1 MLGSLITG
9 QIMFFLGQSWNR
21 DDMKLLRSY
30 VRELTVEQNM
40 PRLAKPS
47 ELPQERSST
56 TARKK
61 VINQFYK
68 MEDMPK
74 GVPSL
79 PKSNNINGGAK

>member
-30 VRELTVEQNM
+30 VRELKVEQNR
-40 PRLAKPS
+40 PRLAKPA
-47 ELPQERSST
+47 ERPQERSST

-68 MEDMPK
+68 MEDTPK

-79 PKSNNINGGAK
+79 PKSNNANGGTK

>member
-30 VRELTVEQNM
+30 VRELKVEQNR
-40 PRLAKPS
+40 PRLAKPAGR
-47 ELPQERSST
+47 PQERSST

-68 MEDMPK
+68 MEDTPK

-79 PKSNNINGGAK
+79 PKSNNANGGTK